1 MATDVFHLIAPA
13 AWAAAQAA
21 GAVVPPSLAAE
32 GFVHCSTREQLAG
45 TIERHFAGVD
55 ELVLLRLDE
64 RSVAGA
70 LRWDESRPG
79 ETYPHVYRA
88 LRLTDVVDATT
99 WHRAPDGSVTL
110 PATLR

>member
-1 MATDVFHLIAPA
+1 MATEVFHLSPPA

-21 GAVVPPSLAAE
+21 GEVAPPSLAAE
-32 GFVHCSTREQLAG
+32 GFVHCSTREQLVG

-64 RSVAGA
+64 RAVAGA

-88 LRLTDVVDATT
+88 LQLSDVVEATT

-110 PATLR
+110 PATLD